1 MRRRIGVVGCGRWGL
16 KHLQALLNIQTV
28 SGIDCIVACDT
39 DANVLDS
46 IHLNGI
52 ERHQHPETL
61 VETFQLDAVII
72 ATPDGSHYELGKQF
86 LSQDVDVFVE
96 KPLATTFDH
105 ASSLVSLSIEEGKI
119 LKSGFLLRFHPCIG
133 DARSQ
138 IHAGRI
144 GAIQSIRYCK
154 KSRRSGNDGL
164 HALDSLAI
172 HGIDL
177 AEFLL
182 KGQTPL
188 RISEVLGDRINS
200 ELTLEFPN
208 QVEIHLDVGWE
219 AKEDI
224 AHLEILGANGR
235 ISIQLADHSTYDIDG
250 DDSETC
256 NVHSM
261 HTPLE
266 GVLLDFIEDDVSAF
280 AASTGSILRTIKC
293 VEHAR
298 SKLMSSGRFSTRVLK
313 RCCRLAGP

>member
-1 MRRRIGVVGCGRWGL
+1 M
-16 KHLQALLNIQTV
+16 KHLQALLNIQTNFE
-28 SGIDCIVACDT
+28 IDCIVACDT
-39 DANVLDS
+39 NPSVLDS
-46 IHLNGI
+46 IQLTGI

-61 VETFQLDAVII
+61 VEIFQLDAVVI

-86 LSQDVDVFVE
+86 LSQGVDVFVE

-105 ASSLVSLSIEEGKI
+105 ASSLVSLSIEEGKV
-119 LKSGFLLRFHPCIG
+119 LKSGFLLRFHPCIQQ
-133 DARSQ
+133 ARSQ

-154 KSRRSGNDGL
+154 KTRRSGNNGL

-188 RISEVLGDRINS
+188 RISEVLGDRMNS
-200 ELTLEFPN
+200 KLTLEFPN
-208 QVEIHLDVGWE
+208 QVEIHIDVGWG
-219 AKEDI
+219 ANEDT

-235 ISIQLADHSTYDIDG
+235 ISIQLADHSTYNIDG
-250 DDSETC
+250 DDSEIC
-256 NVHSM
+256 YVHSM
-261 HTPLE
+261 YTPLE
-266 GVLLDFIEDDVSAF
+266 GVLLDFIKGDVGAF

-298 SKLMSSGRFSTRVLK
+298 SKLVSSGRFNTRELK
-313 RCCRLAGP
+313 R

>member
-1 MRRRIGVVGCGRWGL
+1 M
-16 KHLQALLNIQTV
+16 KHLQALLNIQTNFE
-28 SGIDCIVACDT
+28 IDCIVACDT
-39 DANVLDS
+39 NPSVLNS
-46 IHLNGI
+46 IQLTGI

-105 ASSLVSLSIEEGKI
+105 ASSLVSLSIEEGKV
-119 LKSGFLLRFHPCIG
+119 LKSGFLLRFHPCIQQ
-133 DARSQ
+133 ARSQ

-154 KSRRSGNDGL
+154 KSRRSGNNGL

-188 RISEVLGDRINS
+188 RISEVLGNRMNS

-208 QVEIHLDVGWE
+208 QVEIHIDVGWG
-219 AKEDI
+219 ANEDI

-235 ISIQLADHSTYDIDG
+235 ISIQLADHSTYNIDG

-256 NVHSM
+256 YVHSM
-261 HTPLE
+261 YTPLE
-266 GVLLDFIEDDVSAF
+266 GVLLDFIQGDVSAF

-298 SKLMSSGRFSTRVLK
+298 SKLMSSGRFNTRELK
-313 RCCRLAGP
+313 R

>member
-16 KHLQALLNIQTV
+16 KHLQALLNIQTG

-235 ISIQLADHSTYDIDG
+235 ISIQLADHSTYHIDG
-250 DDSETC
+250 DDSETRY
-256 NVHSM
+256 VHSI

-266 GVLLDFIEDDVSAF
+266 GVLLDFIQGDVSAF

-298 SKLMSSGRFSTRVLK
+298 SKLMSSGRFSTRELK
-313 RCCRLAGP
+313 R

>member
-16 KHLQALLNIQTV
+16 KHLQALLNIQTG

-256 NVHSM
+256 YVHSM

-266 GVLLDFIEDDVSAF
+266 RVLLDFIEDDVSAF

-298 SKLMSSGRFSTRVLK
+298 SKLMSSGRFSTRELK
-313 RCCRLAGP
+313 R

>member
-1 MRRRIGVVGCGRWGL
+1 M
-16 KHLQALLNIQTV
+16 KHLQALLNIQTNFE
-28 SGIDCIVACDT
+28 IDCIVACDT
-39 DANVLDS
+39 NPSVLDS
-46 IHLNGI
+46 IQLTGI

-61 VETFQLDAVII
+61 VEIFQLDAVVI

-86 LSQDVDVFVE
+86 LSQGVDVFVE

-105 ASSLVSLSIEEGKI
+105 ASSLVSLSIEEGKV
-119 LKSGFLLRFHPCIG
+119 LKSGFLLRFHPCIQQ
-133 DARSQ
+133 ARSQ

-154 KSRRSGNDGL
+154 KTRRSGNTGL

-188 RISEVLGDRINS
+188 RISEVLGDRMNS
-200 ELTLEFPN
+200 KLTLEFPN
-208 QVEIHLDVGWE
+208 QVEIHIDVGWG
-219 AKEDI
+219 ANEDT

-235 ISIQLADHSTYDIDG
+235 ISIQLADHSTYNIDG
-250 DDSETC
+250 DDSEIC
-256 NVHSM
+256 YVHSM
-261 HTPLE
+261 YTPLE
-266 GVLLDFIEDDVSAF
+266 GVLLDFIQGDVGAF

-298 SKLMSSGRFSTRVLK
+298 SKLVSSGRFNTRELK
-313 RCCRLAGP
+313 R

>member
-1 MRRRIGVVGCGRWGL
+1 M
-16 KHLQALLNIQTV
+16 KHLQALLNIQTNFE
-28 SGIDCIVACDT
+28 IDCIVACDT
-39 DANVLDS
+39 NPSVLNS
-46 IHLNGI
+46 IQLTGI

-105 ASSLVSLSIEEGKI
+105 ASSLVSLSIEEGKV
-119 LKSGFLLRFHPCIG
+119 LKSGFLLRFHPCIQQ
-133 DARSQ
+133 ARSQ

-144 GAIQSIRYCK
+144 GSIQSIRYCK
-154 KSRRSGNDGL
+154 KSRRSGNNGL

-188 RISEVLGDRINS
+188 RISEVLGDRMNS

-208 QVEIHLDVGWE
+208 QVEIHVDVGWG
-219 AKEDI
+219 ANQDI

-235 ISIQLADHSTYDIDG
+235 ISIQLADHSTYNIDG

-256 NVHSM
+256 YVHSM
-261 HTPLE
+261 YTPLE
-266 GVLLDFIEDDVSAF
+266 SVLLDFIQGDVSAF

-298 SKLMSSGRFSTRVLK
+298 SKLMSLGRFNTRELK
-313 RCCRLAGP
+313 R

>member
-16 KHLQALLNIQTV
+16 KHLQALLNIQTG

-105 ASSLVSLSIEEGKI
+105 ASSLVSLSIEEGRI

-256 NVHSM
+256 YVHSM

-298 SKLMSSGRFSTRVLK
+298 SKLMSSGRFSTRELK
-313 RCCRLAGP
+313 R

>member
-1 MRRRIGVVGCGRWGL
+1 MFVRRRVGVVGCGRWGL
-16 KHLQALLNIQTV
+16 KHLQALLNIQ
-28 SGIDCIVACDT
+28 SEAGIDCIVACDT
-39 DANVLDS
+39 DTNVLDS
-46 IHLNGI
+46 IQLNGI

-61 VETFQLDAVII
+61 VETFHLDAVIV
-72 ATPDGSHYELGKQF
+72 ATPDGSHYELGKRF
-86 LSQDVDVFVE
+86 LSQGVDVFVE

-105 ASSLVSLSIEEGKI
+105 ASSLVSRSIEEGKV
-119 LKSGFLLRFHPCIG
+119 LKSGFLLRFHSCIQH
-133 DARSQ
+133 ARSQ
-138 IHAGRI
+138 VHAGRV

-154 KSRRSGNDGL
+154 KSRRSGNKGL

-172 HGIDL
+172 HGLDL

-188 RISEVLGDRINS
+188 RISEVLGDRMNS

-208 QVEIHLDVGWE
+208 QVEIHIDVGWD
-219 AKEDI
+219 ANEDV

-235 ISIQLADHSTYDIDG
+235 ISIQLANHSTYNIDG

-256 NVHSM
+256 IAHSV

-266 GVLLDFIEDDVSAF
+266 GVLLDFIQGDVNTF

-293 VEHAR
+293 VEYAR
-298 SKLMSSGRFSTRVLK
+298 SKLISSGRFSTRELK
-313 RCCRLAGP
+313 R

>member
-1 MRRRIGVVGCGRWGL
+1 M
-16 KHLQALLNIQTV
+16 KHLQALLNIQTNFE
-28 SGIDCIVACDT
+28 IDCIVACDT
-39 DANVLDS
+39 NPSVLNS
-46 IHLNGI
+46 IQLTGI

-105 ASSLVSLSIEEGKI
+105 ASSLVSLSIEEGKV
-119 LKSGFLLRFHPCIG
+119 LKSGFLLRFHPCIQQ
-133 DARSQ
+133 ARSQ

-144 GAIQSIRYCK
+144 GAIQSILYCK
-154 KSRRSGNDGL
+154 KSPRSRNNGL

-188 RISEVLGDRINS
+188 RISEVLGDRMNS
-200 ELTLEFPN
+200 KLTLEFPN
-208 QVEIHLDVGWE
+208 QVEIHIDVGWG
-219 AKEDI
+219 ANEDT

-235 ISIQLADHSTYDIDG
+235 ISIQLADHSAYNIDG

-256 NVHSM
+256 YVHSM
-261 HTPLE
+261 YTPLE
-266 GVLLDFIEDDVSAF
+266 GVLLDFIQGDVGAF

-298 SKLMSSGRFSTRVLK
+298 SKLMSSGRFDTRELK
-313 RCCRLAGP
+313 R

>member
-1 MRRRIGVVGCGRWGL
+1 M
-16 KHLQALLNIQTV
+16 KHLQALLNIQTNFE
-28 SGIDCIVACDT
+28 IDCIVACDT
-39 DANVLDS
+39 NPSVLDS
-46 IHLNGI
+46 IQLTGI

-61 VETFQLDAVII
+61 VEIFQLDAVVI

-86 LSQDVDVFVE
+86 LSQGVDVFVE

-105 ASSLVSLSIEEGKI
+105 ASSLVSLSIEEGKV
-119 LKSGFLLRFHPCIG
+119 LKSGFLLRFHPCIQQ
-133 DARSQ
+133 ARSQ

-154 KSRRSGNDGL
+154 KTRRSGNNGL

-188 RISEVLGDRINS
+188 RISEVLGDRMNS
-200 ELTLEFPN
+200 KLTLEFPN
-208 QVEIHLDVGWE
+208 QVEIHIDVGWG
-219 AKEDI
+219 ANEDT

-235 ISIQLADHSTYDIDG
+235 ISIQLADHSTYNIDG
-250 DDSETC
+250 DDSEIC
-256 NVHSM
+256 YVHSM
-261 HTPLE
+261 YTPLE
-266 GVLLDFIEDDVSAF
+266 GVLLDFIQGDVGAF

-298 SKLMSSGRFSTRVLK
+298 SKLVSSGRFNTRELK
-313 RCCRLAGP
+313 R